1 MHLLTVATLIG
12 MCRLAKNDT
21 STLLMADST
30 AGTVVKL
37 NVNTGSYEVV
47 MHDMTAENRP
57 SGLKIAID
65 GLHMD
70 ESYLYF
76 TDLNRG
82 IFARVPVS
90 LTDAKPT
97 GPVEIIVNGTA
108 GDDFVISED

>member
-1 MHLLTVATLIG
+1 
-12 MCRLAKNDT
+12 
-21 STLLMADST
+21 MADST

-47 MHDMTAENRP
+47 MHDMT
-57 SGLKIAID
+57 
-65 GLHMD
+65 

-108 GDDFVISED
+108 GDDFVISEDWKKAWVAMDGRSKLVEIDIPHKDARVVVELQNVQ

>member
-1 MHLLTVATLIG
+1 
-12 MCRLAKNDT
+12 
-21 STLLMADST
+21 MADST